1 MRLAIRRTH
10 TRVSLLRTVQYM
22 SLQYMSLQYMSLQNG
37 EDHLCGINA
46 DSEAT

>member
-1 MRLAIRRTH
+1 MRLAITRTH
-10 TRVSLLRTVQYM
+10 TRVSLLRTV
-22 SLQYMSLQYMSLQNG
+22 QYMSLQNG